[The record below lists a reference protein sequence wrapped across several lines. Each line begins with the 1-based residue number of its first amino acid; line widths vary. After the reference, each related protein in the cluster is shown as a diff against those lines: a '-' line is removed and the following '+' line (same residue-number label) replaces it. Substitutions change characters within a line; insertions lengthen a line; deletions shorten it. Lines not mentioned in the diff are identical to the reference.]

1 MKSRSLG
8 SFPHSPFSISVS
20 DDTKMKDFTSQ
31 LPDYLKDLR
40 VRFKTWAASSLPG
53 TLTTITYFIM
63 YSCVYPEKSTSTT
76 ISSVPSDASR
86 SLITITLDEEKF
98 PRLILPDDMDTVTVK
113 MVKSGLTDY
122 MNAAWGTSLLS
133 LPAGRSLA
141 NHFSRACVTA
151 WISDP
156 SSLVLTQVGTHKL
169 LRKSRSSGYVSEH
182 AA

>member
-1 MKSRSLG
+1 
-8 SFPHSPFSISVS
+8 
-20 DDTKMKDFTSQ
+20 MKDFTSQ

-53 TLTTITYFIM
+53 TLTAITYFIM

-76 ISSVPSDASR
+76 ISSAPSDAR
-86 SLITITLDEEKF
+86 SLITVTLDEEKF
-98 PRLILPDDMDTVTVK
+98 PRLILPDDMDAVTVK
-113 MVKSGLTDY
+113 MVKSGLMDY

-141 NHFSRACVTA
+141 NHFGRACVTA

-156 SSLVLTQVGTHKL
+156 SSLVVSQVSTRKL
-169 LRKSRSSGYVSEH
+169 LRKSRSTGYVSEH